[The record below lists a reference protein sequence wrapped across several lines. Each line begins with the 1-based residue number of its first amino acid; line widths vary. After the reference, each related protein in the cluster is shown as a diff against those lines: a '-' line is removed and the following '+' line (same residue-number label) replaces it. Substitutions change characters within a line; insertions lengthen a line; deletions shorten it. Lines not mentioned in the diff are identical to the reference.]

1 MQEITNFTHP
11 VELSDK
17 ELDLVAAG
25 WSNGGG
31 SNCGCRESGG
41 SLINVSNNQTNVGVN
56 ILGEQNQG
64 NFRF

>member
-1 MQEITNFTHP
+1 MQDITNFTHAI
-11 VELSDK
+11 ELSDK
-17 ELDLVAAG
+17 ELDLVAG
-25 WSNGGG
+25 GCTKSNDCG
-31 SNCGCRESGG
+31 SRDSGG